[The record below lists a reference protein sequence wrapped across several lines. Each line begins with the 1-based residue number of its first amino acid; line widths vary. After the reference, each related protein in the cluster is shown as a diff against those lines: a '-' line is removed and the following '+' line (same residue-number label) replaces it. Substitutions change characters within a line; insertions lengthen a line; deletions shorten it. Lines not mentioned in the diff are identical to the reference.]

1 MKAYINNKIQI
12 LKDMKIWKRLSEE
25 MRNRV
30 KNCATKFEAD
40 CLMTTIIDKY
50 L

>member
-1 MKAYINNKIQI
+1 MATYINHKIQI
-12 LKDMKIWKRLSEE
+12 LKDMKIWKKLDKDLRE
-25 MRNRV
+25 RI

-40 CLMTTIIDKY
+40 CLMTTVIQKY